1 MAVRAQDFQIPKITH
16 EEVNENRGVFV
27 IEPLD
32 RGFGYTFGNSLRRV
46 LLSSLEGAAV
56 TSVKLEGVAHEFTT
70 LPGVR
75 EDVTDIILNLKQLV
89 CILHGESP
97 EVEVRLT
104 KRGEGI
110 VTAADIEAPADLEIL
125 NPELEIAN
133 LSSKGRL
140 EITLTIGRGRGY
152 VPAEGNRGQAH
163 TIGVIPVDSMFSPI
177 RRVAYDVEAARVGQR
192 TDYDKLI
199 LDVTT
204 NGSIDPKDA
213 IAQAAEILIRQ
224 LAIFT
229 DLEKMEG
236 FGEARRPRPSGADS
250 VGVSL
255 ARGMENFPIE
265 ELELGVR
272 SYNCLKRVGIETI
285 GDLVTKTENELA
297 AIPNFGKKSIEE
309 VKETLAAARPA
320 PPRRR
325 GRQRRGGVEADVRH
339 ERSGKKLGRDSAHR
353 KALYANLAGALIEH
367 GRIKTTVTKAKAV
380 KPIAEQMITLGRRGD
395 LHARRQAIAFLR
407 SRDVVHKLFAEVAPR
422 FEDRPGGYSRIIRI
436 GPRPGDAAEM
446 AYLELVDEEYVA
458 KEREERDAAS
468 PSAAVPRRGGRG
480 GARGARPR
488 RSRSRRRAEAEA
500 SRARAEAEADEPAP
514 RATSPRPTT
523 RGLDADA
530 DEGADDRRSRA
541 PPTLRSAERLR
552 EARAE
557 EPPADHGER
566 DQLEARRRS
575 PR

>member
-1 MAVRAQDFQIPKITH
+1 MAVRATDFQIPKITH
-16 EEVNENRGVFV
+16 EEVNEDRGVFV

-56 TSVKLEGVAHEFTT
+56 TSVKIEGVAHEFTT

-97 EVEVRLT
+97 EVEVRLA
-104 KRGEGI
+104 KRGESV

-125 NPELEIAN
+125 NPDLEIAN

-152 VPAEGNRGQAH
+152 LPAEGNRGQSH

-177 RRVAYDVEAARVGQR
+177 NRVSYDVEAARVGQR

-213 IAQAAEILIRQ
+213 IGEAAEILIRQ

-229 DLEKMEG
+229 DLERIEG
-236 FGEARRPRPSGADS
+236 FGESATASTDGGLDAVP
-250 VGVSL
+250 SL
-255 ARGMENFPIE
+255 AGGMENFPIE

-285 GDLVTKTENELA
+285 GDLVTKSESELA

-309 VKETLAAARPA
+309 VKETLQQH
-320 PPRRR
+320 
-325 GRQRRGGVEADVRH
+325 GLTLRGG
-339 ERSGKKLGRDSAHR
+339 SMNG
-353 KALYANLAGALIEH
+353 
-367 GRIKTTVTKAKAV
+367 
-380 KPIAEQMITLGRRGD
+380 
-395 LHARRQAIAFLR
+395 
-407 SRDVVHKLFAEVAPR
+407 
-422 FEDRPGGYSRIIRI
+422 
-436 GPRPGDAAEM
+436 
-446 AYLELVDEEYVA
+446 
-458 KEREERDAAS
+458 
-468 PSAAVPRRGGRG
+468 
-480 GARGARPR
+480 
-488 RSRSRRRAEAEA
+488 
-500 SRARAEAEADEPAP
+500 
-514 RATSPRPTT
+514 
-523 RGLDADA
+523 
-530 DEGADDRRSRA
+530 
-541 PPTLRSAERLR
+541 
-552 EARAE
+552 
-557 EPPADHGER
+557 
-566 DQLEARRRS
+566 LEA
-575 PR
+575 

>member
-1 MAVRAQDFQIPKITH
+1 VAVRAQDFQVPKITH
-16 EEVNENRGVFV
+16 EEVNEDRGVFV

-56 TSVKLEGVAHEFTT
+56 TSVKIEGVAHEFTT

-89 CILHGESP
+89 CILHGDSP

-125 NPELEIAN
+125 NPDLEIAN

-152 VPAEGNRGQAH
+152 VPSEGNRGQSH

-177 RRVAYDVEAARVGQR
+177 NRVSYDVEAARVGQR

-229 DLEKMEG
+229 DLERIEG
-236 FGEARRPRPSGADS
+236 FGDSAQASADGGGDGA
-250 VGVSL
+250 GVSL
-255 ARGMENFPIE
+255 AGGMENFPIE

-285 GDLVTKTENELA
+285 GDLVTKTESELA

-309 VKETLAAARPA
+309 VKETLAQH
-320 PPRRR
+320 
-325 GRQRRGGVEADVRH
+325 GLNLRGGG
-339 ERSGKKLGRDSAHR
+339 S
-353 KALYANLAGALIEH
+353 NGAE
-367 GRIKTTVTKAKAV
+367 
-380 KPIAEQMITLGRRGD
+380 
-395 LHARRQAIAFLR
+395 
-407 SRDVVHKLFAEVAPR
+407 
-422 FEDRPGGYSRIIRI
+422 
-436 GPRPGDAAEM
+436 
-446 AYLELVDEEYVA
+446 
-458 KEREERDAAS
+458 
-468 PSAAVPRRGGRG
+468 
-480 GARGARPR
+480 
-488 RSRSRRRAEAEA
+488 
-500 SRARAEAEADEPAP
+500 
-514 RATSPRPTT
+514 
-523 RGLDADA
+523 
-530 DEGADDRRSRA
+530 
-541 PPTLRSAERLR
+541 
-552 EARAE
+552 
-557 EPPADHGER
+557 
-566 DQLEARRRS
+566 
-575 PR
+575 

>member
-1 MAVRAQDFQIPKITH
+1 MAVRATDFQVPKITH
-16 EEVNENRGVFV
+16 EEITEHHGVFV

-56 TSVKLEGVAHEFTT
+56 TSVKIEGVAHEFTT

-104 KRGEGI
+104 KRGEGV

-125 NPELEIAN
+125 NPDLEIAN

-140 EITLTIGRGRGY
+140 EVTLTIGRGRGY

-177 RRVAYDVEAARVGQR
+177 NRVSYDVEAARVGQR

-204 NGSIDPKDA
+204 DGSIDPKDA
-213 IAQAAEILIRQ
+213 IAEAAEILIRQ

-229 DLEKMEG
+229 DLDRIEHYRDALTDGDGGGEG
-236 FGEARRPRPSGADS
+236 VPPIAN
-250 VGVSL
+250 
-255 ARGMENFPIE
+255 GMENFPIE

-285 GDLVTKTENELA
+285 GDLVVKSESELA

-309 VKETLAAARPA
+309 VKETLAQH
-320 PPRRR
+320 
-325 GRQRRGGVEADVRH
+325 GLTLRGG
-339 ERSGKKLGRDSAHR
+339 SING
-353 KALYANLAGALIEH
+353 AGE
-367 GRIKTTVTKAKAV
+367 
-380 KPIAEQMITLGRRGD
+380 
-395 LHARRQAIAFLR
+395 
-407 SRDVVHKLFAEVAPR
+407 
-422 FEDRPGGYSRIIRI
+422 
-436 GPRPGDAAEM
+436 
-446 AYLELVDEEYVA
+446 
-458 KEREERDAAS
+458 
-468 PSAAVPRRGGRG
+468 
-480 GARGARPR
+480 
-488 RSRSRRRAEAEA
+488 
-500 SRARAEAEADEPAP
+500 
-514 RATSPRPTT
+514 
-523 RGLDADA
+523 
-530 DEGADDRRSRA
+530 
-541 PPTLRSAERLR
+541 
-552 EARAE
+552 
-557 EPPADHGER
+557 
-566 DQLEARRRS
+566 
-575 PR
+575 

>member
-1 MAVRAQDFQIPKITH
+1 MAARSTVMDFQLPKITH
-16 EEVNENRGVFV
+16 EEIEENHGVFA

-56 TSVKLEGVAHEFTT
+56 TTVKIEGVAHEFTT

-75 EDVTDIILNLKQLV
+75 EDVTDVILNLKQLV

-104 KRGEGI
+104 ARGEGT

-125 NPELEIAN
+125 NPDLEIAN

-152 VPAEGNRGQAH
+152 VPAEGNRGSAH

-177 RRVAYDVEAARVGQR
+177 RRVAYDVESARVGQR

-204 NGSIDPKDA
+204 DGSMDPKDA

-229 DLEKMEG
+229 DLERIEG
-236 FGEARRPRPSGADS
+236 FGADAS
-250 VGVSL
+250 PGDGGPGTVDVSL
-255 ARGMENFPIE
+255 AHGMENFPIE

-285 GDLVTKTENELA
+285 GDLVIKTENELA

-309 VKETLAAARPA
+309 VKETLQQH
-320 PPRRR
+320 
-325 GRQRRGGVEADVRH
+325 GL
-339 ERSGKKLGRDSAHR
+339 KL
-353 KALYANLAGALIEH
+353 
-367 GRIKTTVTKAKAV
+367 
-380 KPIAEQMITLGRRGD
+380 RGD
-395 LHARRQAIAFLR
+395 N
-407 SRDVVHKLFAEVAPR
+407 
-422 FEDRPGGYSRIIRI
+422 GG
-436 GPRPGDAAEM
+436 
-446 AYLELVDEEYVA
+446 
-458 KEREERDAAS
+458 
-468 PSAAVPRRGGRG
+468 PS
-480 GARGARPR
+480 
-488 RSRSRRRAEAEA
+488 EF
-500 SRARAEAEADEPAP
+500 
-514 RATSPRPTT
+514 
-523 RGLDADA
+523 
-530 DEGADDRRSRA
+530 
-541 PPTLRSAERLR
+541 
-552 EARAE
+552 
-557 EPPADHGER
+557 
-566 DQLEARRRS
+566 
-575 PR
+575 